1 MSWTFEMG
9 RIKHIHFVGIGGVG
23 MAGIAEV
30 LLSQGYR
37 VSGSD
42 LSDNA
47 LTKRLRSVGAD
58 IYQGHEASH
67 VEGVDVVVR
76 SSAVDQNNPELV
88 AAREKHIPIVPRAEM
103 LGELMR
109 FRYGIAIAGTHGKT
123 TTTSLV
129 TSILTEA
136 GVDPTFVI
144 GGRLNSAG
152 SNARLGT
159 GRYLVAEA
167 DESDASF
174 LYLQPMISVI
184 TNIDQDHMATY
195 HNDFEELKHAF
206 IEFLHRLPFY
216 GLAVLCMDDPVIR
229 ELLPRVSRPFFTY
242 GLTSDADFRASNIR
256 QVGTTT
262 YFTVERPN
270 KASSIDIVLNL
281 PGKHNVL
288 NALAAIAI
296 ASELKIPDQAIQ
308 SALEKFAGIG
318 RRFQISNDLP
328 LKNGGKITL
337 IDDYGHHPREIA
349 VTIDAVRHS
358 WPERRLVT
366 VFQPHR
372 YTRTRDLFTDFC
384 EVLSQPD
391 VLLLLDVYSAGE
403 SPIEGADGAT
413 LIKKIQERGLVQPI
427 FVEKH
432 DQLADI
438 LQETLRDGDV
448 LLMQGA
454 GNIGALASHLAATQL
469 RESVPRATVGEA
481 H

>member
-1 MSWTFEMG
+1 MNWLFEMG

-42 LSDNA
+42 LADNA
-47 LTKRLRSVGAD
+47 LTKRLRSIGAE
-58 IYQGHEASH
+58 IYHGHHADY
-67 VEGVDVVVR
+67 VKNADVVVR
-76 SSAVDQNNPELV
+76 SSAVDMNNVELI
-88 AAREKHIPIVPRAEM
+88 AARDAHIPIVPRAEM

-129 TSILTEA
+129 ASILAEE

-159 GRYLVAEA
+159 SRYLVAEA

-174 LYLQPMISVI
+174 LYLKPMVSIV
-184 TNIDQDHMATY
+184 TNIDADHMGTY
-195 HNDFEELKHAF
+195 HNNFDELRQAF

-216 GLAVLCMDDPVIR
+216 GLAILCFDDPVVRSI
-229 ELLPRVSRPFFTY
+229 LPDVSRPFYTY
-242 GLTSDADFRASNIR
+242 GIEEDADFRATLILHK
-256 QVGTTT
+256 GTSTH
-262 YFTVERPN
+262 FVVERPN
-270 KASSIDIVLNL
+270 GQPRLEVTLNL

-288 NALAAIAI
+288 NALAAIAV
-296 ASELKIPDQAIQ
+296 ATELKVSDQAIQ
-308 SALEKFAGIG
+308 RALENFAGIG
-318 RRFQISNDLP
+318 RRFQIYGDFKLQ
-328 LKNGGKITL
+328 KGGSVTL

-349 VTIDAVRHS
+349 ATIQAARLS
-358 WPERRLVT
+358 WPTRRFVM
-366 VFQPHR
+366 VYQPHR

-384 EVLSQPD
+384 QVLSTPD
-391 VLLLLDVYSAGE
+391 ALVLLDVYSAGE
-403 SPIEGADGAT
+403 AAIEGADSQALFDAIKTRGQLTPVLVKQHQQLPAT
-413 LIKKIQERGLVQPI
+413 LQEV
-427 FVEKH
+427 
-432 DQLADI
+432 
-438 LQETLRDGDV
+438 LRDGDV

-454 GNIGALASHLAATQL
+454 GNIGMLASNLAATEL
-469 RESVPRATVGEA
+469 RESVLSTMVKET

>member
-9 RIKHIHFVGIGGVG
+9 RIKHIHFVGVGGVG

-47 LTKRLRSVGAD
+47 LTKRLRSVGAE
-58 IYQGHEASH
+58 IFQGHAASH
-67 VEGVDVVVR
+67 IENADVLVR
-76 SSAVDQNNPELV
+76 SSAVDLNNPELV
-88 AAREKHIPIVPRAEM
+88 AAREKHIPIVQRAEM

-109 FRYGIAIAGTHGKT
+109 FCYGIAIAGTHGKT

-129 TSILTEA
+129 TSILTEE

-174 LYLQPMISVI
+174 LNLQPMISVI
-184 TNIDQDHMATY
+184 TNIDADHMATY
-195 HNDFEELKHAF
+195 HNDFNELREAF
-206 IEFLHRLPFY
+206 IKFLHRLPFY
-216 GLAVLCMDDPVIR
+216 GLAVLCVDDPVVR
-229 ELLPRVSRPFFTY
+229 EILPLVSRPMVTY
-242 GLTSDADFRASNIR
+242 GFTEDADFKTLNLK
-256 QVGTTT
+256 QTGTKTF
-262 YFTVERPN
+262 FTVQRPN
-270 KASSIDIVLNL
+270 GIAPIDIVLNL

-296 ASELKIPDQAIQ
+296 ATELKVSDQSIQ
-308 SALEKFAGIG
+308 KALEKFAGIG
-318 RRFQISNDLP
+318 RRFQIYNDLP
-328 LKNGGKITL
+328 LKKGGKVTL

-349 VTIDAVRHS
+349 VTFQAARHS
-358 WPERRLVT
+358 WPDKRIVM

-372 YTRTRDLFTDFC
+372 YTRTRDLFADFC
-384 EVLSQPD
+384 DVLSQPD
-391 VLLLLDVYSAGE
+391 ALVLLDVYSAGE
-403 SPIEGADGAT
+403 AVIPGADGAS
-413 LIKKIQERGLVQPI
+413 LIKKIQERSAVKPI
-427 FVEKH
+427 FAEQHEK
-432 DQLADI
+432 LADI
-438 LQETLRDGDV
+438 LQEVLMDGDV

-454 GNIGALASHLAATQL
+454 GNIGALATHLAATQL
-469 RESVPRATVGEA
+469 KESVPAEKTA
-481 H
+481 L